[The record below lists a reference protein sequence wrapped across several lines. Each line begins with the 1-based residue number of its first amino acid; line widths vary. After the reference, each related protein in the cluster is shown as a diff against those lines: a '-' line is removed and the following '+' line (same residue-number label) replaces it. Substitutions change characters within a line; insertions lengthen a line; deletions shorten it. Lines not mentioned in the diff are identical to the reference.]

1 MSYMELKR
9 RLSPMDAFFLHIE
22 RDEAPMHVGAVQ
34 TYDGRIPFRKF
45 VKQMSER
52 IHLIPRYLQRVVPA
66 PFRLG
71 HPTWEFDPDFDI
83 ENHIRK
89 MDMPSPGTDDQFRA
103 IAEQIFSEPLPRDRP
118 LWDIT
123 VIYGLQGKRSGM
135 VIRVHH
141 CMVDGIAGVGL
152 MFVLLD
158 AVPNPPPYKVE
169 KQPVP
174 PIPNTVHR
182 LYETLWDSAID
193 SLTHWTRVLNDVQ
206 GLSNGAPKDETMPI
220 VKEFA
225 ATMAGLLSPI
235 KRLPFN
241 RPFSGRKRLSFTHFP
256 FAEARAIRKQLG
268 GTVNDV
274 ALTVVTGGM
283 RRYLAK
289 HDFPVFRENLRIM
302 MPANMRKEEQ
312 RGDLGNQITFVPV
325 QIPLDIKDPID
336 RIEAIIEITQRLKE
350 ERVSDSIGL
359 MFQVVQGMMAPV
371 QEGLVATAASPAGST
386 MLSLLSQVPPLHMIC
401 TNIPGPQ
408 IPLYMAGKRLI
419 DHYALVPTCLE
430 MGLTCAITSYDQRLF
445 ITLIGD
451 DNTMPDIDFLRDYM
465 EDAFLELRDAAGVE
479 ERAPVEFHHAAQR
492 RRLESSA

>member
-45 VKQMSER
+45 VNQMRER

-71 HPTWEFDPDFDI
+71 HPTWEYDPDFDI

-89 MDMPSPGTDDQFRA
+89 IDLRSPGTDDQFRTK
-103 IAEQIFSEPLPRDRP
+103 AEQIFSEPLPRDRP
-118 LWDIT
+118 LWDLT
-123 VIYGLQGKRSGM
+123 LVYGLQGRRTGM
-135 VIRVHH
+135 VWRVHH
-141 CMVDGIAGVGL
+141 CMVDGIAGVSL
-152 MFVLLD
+152 MFVILD
-158 AVPNPPPYKVE
+158 AVPNPPPIKVDPLE
-169 KQPVP
+169 LQ
-174 PIPNTVHR
+174 PIPSTVNR
-182 LYETLWDSAID
+182 LYETLWDTAID
-193 SLTHWTRVLNDVQ
+193 GLSHWTRVLNDVQ
-206 GLSNGAPKDETMPI
+206 TLGNGAPKDETLP
-220 VKEFA
+220 VLKEFG
-225 ATMAGLLSPI
+225 ATIAGLLSPI

-241 RPFSGRKRLSFTHFP
+241 RSFSGRKRLSFTHFP
-256 FAEARAIRKQLG
+256 FAEARAIRREVG

-274 ALTVVTGGM
+274 ALTVLAGGM

-289 HDFPVFRENLRIM
+289 HDFPTFRQNLRVM

-312 RGDLGNQITFVPV
+312 RGDLGNQITFVPL

-336 RIEAIIEITQRLKE
+336 RIEAITEITQRVKE
-350 ERVSDSIGL
+350 ERVAESIGL
-359 MFQVVQGMMAPV
+359 MFQVLQGVMAPL
-371 QEGLVATAASPAGST
+371 QEGMVMTAASSKGSSV
-386 MLSLLSQVPPLHMIC
+386 LSLLSQVPPLHMIC

-408 IPLYMAGKRLI
+408 IPLYVAGKRLI
-419 DHYALVPTCLE
+419 DHYALVPTCLD

-451 DNTMPDIDFLRDYM
+451 DNAIPDIDYLRDSM
-465 EDAFLELRDAAGVE
+465 EDAFFELRDAAGVE
-479 ERAPVEFHHAAQR
+479 ERAPVEFHHAAR
-492 RRLESSA
+492 RRTVERTA